1 MKRVL
6 LPSVLLLALGLFTGC
21 ASYRADH
28 HRSLAG
34 LRDFFVLSNA
44 NDNRALDH
52 QIAAALRARGFKAE
66 TGPITMMSDEAQVV
80 VYYQDHWTWDFG
92 DHLVQLQIS
101 VRDRASTQTIA
112 TARFSTRLP
121 TRTPTSGIV
130 DGLVGQLIGGDGA
143 K

>member
-6 LPSVLLLALGLFTGC
+6 LPSLLLLVLGLFTGC
-21 ASYRADH
+21 ASYQADH
-28 HRSLAG
+28 QRSLTG

-52 QIAAALRARGFKAE
+52 QIAAALRARGFKVE
-66 TGPITMMSDEAQVV
+66 TGPITMLPDEAQVIV
-80 VYYQDHWTWDFG
+80 SYQDHWSWDFG
-92 DHLVQLQIS
+92 DHLVHLQIH
-101 VRDRASTQTIA
+101 VRERQSTQTIA

-121 TRTPTSGIV
+121 TRTSTAGIV